1 MSKETTRPY
10 RVALIGDIH
19 GNLPALEAV
28 LAHADDAGGVD
39 AIYNVGDSIGY
50 GPFPGEVLDLLRQ
63 RRAISILGN
72 IDRKVLR
79 FPEKE
84 DLWRAKKR
92 PEKFAALEWAWEML
106 SPEARAYV
114 EGLPTTRRL
123 EVAGWTVML
132 CHGSPE
138 SLTES
143 LFPDTPASRLHELA
157 WLADADCIL
166 CGHTHE
172 AFTREIDSTWFVN
185 PGSVGRQNDGDPRAR
200 YTLLELRAPRGEA
213 AGSAEVRSRHH
224 VVDYDIQR
232 VVDEIHRQD
241 LPAAIA
247 EMFVQGRRLKWVLE
261 ASRRSDSVEALKP

>member
-1 MSKETTRPY
+1 MHDETTRPY

-19 GNLPALEAV
+19 GNLPALDAV
-28 LAHADDAGGVD
+28 LAHVDADGGVD

-50 GPFPGEVLDLLRQ
+50 GPFPGEVLDLLRR
-63 RRAISILGN
+63 RRAVSILGN

-92 PEKFAALEWAWEML
+92 PEKFAALGWAWEML

-114 EGLPTTRRL
+114 DGLPTTRRL

-143 LFPDTPASRLHELA
+143 LFPDTPASRLRELA
-157 WLADADCIL
+157 WLAEADCIL

-172 AFTREIDSTWFVN
+172 AFTREIDSTWFIN

-200 YTLLELRAPRGEA
+200 YTLLELTGT
-213 AGSAEVRSRHH
+213 EVRSRHH
-224 VVDYDIQR
+224 VVDYDTQR
-232 VVDEIHRQD
+232 VVDEIHRQN

-261 ASRRSDSVEALKP
+261 ASRRAADPVEALKS

>member
-1 MSKETTRPY
+1 MQKETTRPY

-28 LAHADDAGGVD
+28 LAHADAGGGVD

-50 GPFPGEVLDLLRQ
+50 GPFPGDVLDLLR
-63 RRAISILGN
+63 RRRVISILGN

-106 SPEARAYV
+106 SPEARADV

-143 LFPDTPASRLHELA
+143 LFPDTPASRLRELA
-157 WLADADCIL
+157 WLAEADCIL

-172 AFTREIDSTWFVN
+172 ALTREIDSTWFIN

-200 YTLLELRAPRGEA
+200 YALLELT
-213 AGSAEVRSRHH
+213 AGEVRSHHH

-261 ASRRSDSVEALKP
+261 ASRRSTDRVEALKS

>member
-1 MSKETTRPY
+1 MHDDSTRAH
-10 RVALIGDIH
+10 RIALIGDIH

-28 LAHADDAGGVD
+28 LAHADAAGGVD

-50 GPFPGEVLDLLRQ
+50 GPFPGEVLRLLRE
-63 RRAISILGN
+63 RRAVSILGN

-92 PEKFAALEWAWEML
+92 PEKFAALEWAWDVM

-114 EGLPTTRRL
+114 EALPTTRHL
-123 EVAGWTVML
+123 EIAGRTVML

-143 LFPDTPASRLHELA
+143 LFPDTPMSRLRELA
-157 WLADADCIL
+157 RLAGADCIL
-166 CGHTHE
+166 CGHSHE
-172 AFTREIDSTWFVN
+172 PFAREIDGTWFVN

-200 YTLLELRAPRGEA
+200 YALLELTPE
-213 AGSAEVRSRHH
+213 EVRSTPF
-224 VVDYDIQR
+224 VLDYDVQR
-232 VVDEIHRQD
+232 VVDEIRRQG
-241 LPAAIA
+241 LPPAIA
-247 EMFVQGRRLKWVLE
+247 EMFRQGRRLKRVLE
-261 ASRRSDSVEALKP
+261 ESGAPTAASKR

>member
-1 MSKETTRPY
+1 MRDDTTSRY

-28 LAHADDAGGVD
+28 LAHADAAGGVD

-50 GPFPGEVLDLLRQ
+50 GPFPSEVLELLRA
-63 RRAISILGN
+63 RGAISILGN

-79 FPEKE
+79 FPDRE

-92 PEKFAALEWAWEML
+92 PEKFAVLEWAWEVL
-106 SPEARAYV
+106 SADAKAYV

-123 EVAGWTVML
+123 EVAGYTLLL

-143 LFPDTPASRLHELA
+143 LFPDTPASRLRELA
-157 WLADADCIL
+157 WLAEADCIL
-166 CGHTHE
+166 CGHSHE
-172 AFTREIDSTWFVN
+172 SFSREIDNTWFVN

-200 YTLLELRAPRGEA
+200 YALLDLTPGEI
-213 AGSAEVRSRHH
+213 RSRQF

-232 VVDEIHRQD
+232 VVDEIDRHG
-241 LPAAIA
+241 LPQAIA
-247 EMFVQGRRLKWVLE
+247 EMFTQGRRLKWVLE
-261 ASRRSDSVEALKP
+261 ESEPSAHSLEALKP